1 MILRQVSFVGSAAT
15 ASQFPK
21 DNRPQ
26 IVFSGRSNVGKSS
39 LINALLNRKNI
50 ARVSQT
56 PGKTRLVNFFDVN
69 AEFYFVDIPGY
80 GYANVSKK
88 QLLDFK
94 ILIEAYLQ
102 SPQIALCV
110 LLLDIRRMP
119 SDDDLL
125 MYNYFKS
132 LSADVLIVLTKAD
145 KLSSNKQ
152 QSMIK
157 LIKNQLKPRENDRF
171 IPFSS
176 LKKTNMEQLW
186 DVIESSVK
194 RYQHEQVL

>member
-1 MILRQVSFVGSAAT
+1 MILRDVAFIGSAAT
-15 ASQFPK
+15 ASQFPT

-56 PGKTRLVNFFDVN
+56 PGKTRLVNFFTINDD
-69 AEFYFVDIPGY
+69 FYFVDIPGY

-88 QLLDFK
+88 QLLDFQ
-94 ILIEAYLQ
+94 ILIEAYLR

-110 LLLDIRRMP
+110 LLLDIRRIP

-125 MYNYFKS
+125 MYEYFKS
-132 LSADVLIVLTKAD
+132 LSADVLIILTKAD

-152 QSMIK
+152 YNMIK
-157 LIKNQLKPRENDRF
+157 QIKAKLAPRENDRF
-171 IPFSS
+171 IAFSS
-176 LKKTNMEQLW
+176 LKQSNKELLW
-186 DVIESSVK
+186 DVIEASVE
-194 RYQHEQVL
+194 RYQNEQVL